1 MKPSVKI
8 SAEQA
13 LAAKAWPFEEARKL
27 LARVEARKKAGQEVK
42 GVLFETGYGPSGLPH
57 IGTFGEVARTSW
69 VRKAFE
75 TISDVPTHLIAF
87 SDNMDGLRKVPDTL
101 PPP

>member
-27 LARVEARKKAGQEVK
+27 LARIEARKKAGQPVK

-69 VRKAFE
+69 VRHAFH
-75 TISDVPTHLIAF
+75 TLTGKPSRLIAI
-87 SDNMDGLRKVPDTL
+87 SYDMDVLRKGL
-101 PPP
+101 GNEAR